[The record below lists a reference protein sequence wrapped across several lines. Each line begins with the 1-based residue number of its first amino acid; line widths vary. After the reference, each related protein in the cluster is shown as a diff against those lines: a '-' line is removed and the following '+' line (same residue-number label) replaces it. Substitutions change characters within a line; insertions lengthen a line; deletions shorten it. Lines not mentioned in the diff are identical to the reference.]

1 MTWEN
6 NNIILLKNS
15 KLQSTL
21 YSMIPILENNFL
33 YVHRKKTRRMSQ
45 WDGIRDLYVCVL
57 FYICQVGYNKHT
69 IFLIIKYTNMLFK
82 N

>member
-6 NNIILLKNS
+6 NNIVLLKNS

-33 YVHRKKTRRMSQ
+33 YVHRKKTRRKSP
-45 WDGIRDLYVCVL
+45 WDGISDLYVCGL
-57 FYICQVGYNKHT
+57 FCICQVGYNEHYIT
-69 IFLIIKYTNMLFK
+69 FLIIKYTNVI
-82 N
+82 